1 MLAKGK
7 KRGIFSVFKKAQE
20 HFSTH
25 DKSFYV
31 GLKEISTVLIKS
43 KQLSG

>member
-1 MLAKGK
+1 MLSKGK
-7 KRGIFSVFKKAQE
+7 KRGMSYVFKKVQE
-20 HFSTH
+20 HFSSH